1 MTPTVRVAI
10 AAGLLY
16 FAAHGLPTATLETAT
31 IELQK
36 PSAEMLQATADVD
49 RIMRNASHF
58 DRLLWSEVW
67 VKVARIINSETDT
80 EVVFTDT
87 RSLRQ
92 FNLIAFQIAWKRLGD
107 NKKDK
112 YAGLGEATERV
123 FAEAIGLDVK
133 PVTPELR
140 KKFVE
145 TCTALAWCGA
155 GRG

>member
-10 AAGLLY
+10 AAGLIY
-16 FAAHGLPTATLETAT
+16 VAVHGLPTATLETAT
-31 IELQK
+31 IALEK
-36 PSAEMLQATADVD
+36 PSAEMLQAVDDVQKIMRTASPVD
-49 RIMRNASHF
+49 RT
-58 DRLLWSEVW
+58 LWAEVW
-67 VKVARIINSETDT
+67 SKCGKIISGETTT

-92 FNLIAFQIAWKRLGD
+92 FNVIALQIAFKRLGD
-107 NKKDK
+107 MPKGK

-123 FAEAIGLDVK
+123 FAESIGLDVR

-140 KKFVE
+140 AKFVE

>member
-1 MTPTVRVAI
+1 MTSTARVAI

-16 FAAHGLPTATLETAT
+16 FAVHGSPTATLETAT
-31 IELQK
+31 IKIQK
-36 PSAEMLQATADVD
+36 PSAEMLQSVDDVQRILRTASPVD
-49 RIMRNASHF
+49 RT
-58 DRLLWSEVW
+58 LWAEVW
-67 VKVARIINSETDT
+67 SKCGKIINGETTT

-92 FNLIAFQIAWKRLGD
+92 FNVIALQIAFKRLGD
-107 NKKDK
+107 MPKGK

-123 FAEAIGLDVK
+123 FVEAIGLDVR

-140 KKFVE
+140 KKFIE
-145 TCTALAWCGA
+145 TCNALAWCGA

>member
-1 MTPTVRVAI
+1 MI
-10 AAGLLY
+10 
-16 FAAHGLPTATLETAT
+16 
-31 IELQK
+31 K
-36 PSAEMLQATADVD
+36 ATADVD
-49 RIMRNASHF
+49 RIMRSASHF

-112 YAGLGEATERV
+112 YTGLGEATERV

-140 KKFVE
+140 AKFVE

>member
-16 FAAHGLPTATLETAT
+16 FAVHGSPTATLETAT
-31 IELQK
+31 IKIQK
-36 PSAEMLQATADVD
+36 PSAEMIKAVDDVQRILRTASPVD
-49 RIMRNASHF
+49 RT
-58 DRLLWSEVW
+58 LWAEVFS
-67 VKVARIINSETDT
+67 KCAKIISGETTT
-80 EVVFTDT
+80 EVVFNDT

-92 FNLIAFQIAWKRLGD
+92 FNVIAFQIAWKRLGD

-112 YAGLGEATERV
+112 YLGLGEATERV
-123 FAEAIGLDVK
+123 FVEAIGLDVR

-140 KKFVE
+140 KKFIE
-145 TCTALAWCGA
+145 TCNALAWCGA

>member
-16 FAAHGLPTATLETAT
+16 FAAHGLPTATLDTAT
-31 IELQK
+31 IDLQK
-36 PSAEMLQATADVD
+36 PSAEMIKAVADVD
-49 RIMRNASHF
+49 RIMRSASHF

-112 YAGLGEATERV
+112 YLGLGEATERV
-123 FAEAIGLDVK
+123 FAEAIGLDIK
-133 PVTPELR
+133 PVTPVLR

>member
-10 AAGLLY
+10 AAGLMY
-16 FAAHGLPTATLETAT
+16 FAVHGLPTATLETAT
-31 IELQK
+31 IELEK
-36 PSAEMLQATADVD
+36 PSAEMLKAVDDVQ
-49 RIMRNASHF
+49 RIMRTASPV
-58 DRLLWSEVW
+58 DRTLWAEVW
-67 VKVARIINSETDT
+67 NKCGKIINSETET
-80 EVVFTDT
+80 ELIFSDT

-112 YAGLGEATERV
+112 YLGLGEATERV

>member
-1 MTPTVRVAI
+1 MNPSVRVAI
-10 AAGLLY
+10 AAGLIY
-16 FAAHGLPTATLETAT
+16 FAAHGLPKATLDTAT

-112 YAGLGEATERV
+112 YLGLGEATERV
-123 FAEAIGLDVK
+123 FAEAIGLDVR

-140 KKFVE
+140 AKFVE